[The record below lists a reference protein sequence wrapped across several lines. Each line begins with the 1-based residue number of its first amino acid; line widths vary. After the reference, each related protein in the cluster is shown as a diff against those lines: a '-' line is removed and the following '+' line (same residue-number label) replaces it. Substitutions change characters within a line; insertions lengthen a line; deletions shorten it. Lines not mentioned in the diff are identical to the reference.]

1 MSRKEQITSERIRKL
16 NELKSRGINPYP
28 HYFEKK
34 DSTLDLKEK
43 FSPLKKEKKS
53 PYTAK
58 IAGRLVNLRD
68 FGKISFGEIQ
78 DSSGRI
84 QVVFQSPDTPKKIN
98 ELLKK
103 YIDTGDFIGVQGPVF
118 KTKRGEL
125 SILVKKAELLSK
137 SLLPLPEKWH
147 GLQDKEERYRKRH
160 LDLIMNPEVKQVFLK
175 RTEIINLVRETLSK
189 KGFQEVETPLL
200 QPLYGGA
207 EARPFVTELNSLK
220 MRLYLSIS
228 PEIYLK
234 KLLVGGIEKVFTIC
248 KNFRN
253 EGIDK
258 WHNPEFTMM
267 EAYSS
272 YWDYNEI
279 RKLTE
284 SLIQDLA
291 KKITGTTKVNYQEKT
306 IDFKAP
312 FKVMRI
318 EEAIKKYSGIN
329 PNDDKSLKEE
339 AKKIGISGTRDE
351 IIEAIFDI
359 KVAPNLIQPTFIIDY
374 PKSLSPLTKEHRKNK
389 EEVERFELFIN
400 GVEIAN
406 AYSELNDPIEQQK
419 RLEEQIHS
427 RRNSEK
433 LGPDVEANVLDE
445 EFIEAMQYGMPP
457 AGGVGIGIDRLVLL
471 LTNSNSIRDVI
482 LFPFMKP
489 LSNQES

>member
-1 MSRKEQITSERIRKL
+1 
-16 NELKSRGINPYP
+16 
-28 HYFEKK
+28 
-34 DSTLDLKEK
+34 
-43 FSPLKKEKKS
+43 
-53 PYTAK
+53 
-58 IAGRLVNLRD
+58 
-68 FGKISFGEIQ
+68 
-78 DSSGRI
+78 
-84 QVVFQSPDTPKKIN
+84 
-98 ELLKK
+98 
-103 YIDTGDFIGVQGPVF
+103 
-118 KTKRGEL
+118 
-125 SILVKKAELLSK
+125 
-137 SLLPLPEKWH
+137 
-147 GLQDKEERYRKRH
+147 
-160 LDLIMNPEVKQVFLK
+160 MNPEVKQVFLK
-175 RTEIINLVRETLSK
+175 RSEIINIIRDTLSK

>member
-1 MSRKEQITSERIRKL
+1 M
-16 NELKSRGINPYP
+16 
-28 HYFEKK
+28 
-34 DSTLDLKEK
+34 
-43 FSPLKKEKKS
+43 
-53 PYTAK
+53 
-58 IAGRLVNLRD
+58 
-68 FGKISFGEIQ
+68 
-78 DSSGRI
+78 
-84 QVVFQSPDTPKKIN
+84 
-98 ELLKK
+98 
-103 YIDTGDFIGVQGPVF
+103 QGPVF

-291 KKITGTTKVNYQEKT
+291 KKITGTTKVNYQGKT
-306 IDFKAP
+306 LNFKAP

-318 EEAIKKYSGIN
+318 EEAIKKYSDIN
-329 PNDDKSLKEE
+329 PNNDKSLKEE

-489 LSNQES
+489 LSNQDFLS